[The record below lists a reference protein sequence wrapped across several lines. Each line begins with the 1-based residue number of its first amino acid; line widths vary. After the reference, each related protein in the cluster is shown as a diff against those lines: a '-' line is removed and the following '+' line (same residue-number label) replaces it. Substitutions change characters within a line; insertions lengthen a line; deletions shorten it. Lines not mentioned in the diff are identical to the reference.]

1 MLPFRH
7 ILFLCHEEEWRMR
20 NIALLVSYDGT
31 GYYGFQSQPSGNTV
45 QDKLEEAIFML
56 SGERVKLTG
65 SGRTDAGVHALGQV
79 ANFYTSSSI
88 PAERWAVA
96 LNTRLPND
104 IVVHEAVEVAEDFHA
119 RRCAERKTYRY
130 SINSFRFPDVF
141 ARHRVFHHPAPLD
154 FEAMRE
160 GLTHLLGEHDFTS
173 FTSPLSTK
181 PHHVRTLYE
190 ASLSVDT
197 ALTGSVEKGR
207 GIAHITVTGNGF
219 LYNMVRII
227 AGTILQVGEGKR
239 QPADIARILAAKNR
253 ASSGPTAV
261 PHGLTMC
268 SVAYGPEW
276 GLNWTPPYN

>member
-1 MLPFRH
+1 
-7 ILFLCHEEEWRMR
+7 MR
-20 NIALLVSYDGT
+20 NIALLVSYDGS
-31 GYYGFQSQPSGNTV
+31 GYYGFQSQPGGNTV

-88 PAERWAVA
+88 PAERWAIA
-96 LNTRLPND
+96 LNSRLPGD
-104 IVVHEAVEVAEDFHA
+104 IVVHAALEVAEAFHA
-119 RRCAERKTYRY
+119 RRCAVRKTYRY
-130 SINSFRFPDVF
+130 AINSFRFPDVF
-141 ARHRVFHHPAPLD
+141 ARQRVFHHPAPLN
-154 FEAMRE
+154 FAAMRE

-190 ASLSVDT
+190 ASLTVDT
-197 ALTGSVEKGR
+197 GKTGSEASGR
-207 GIAHITVTGNGF
+207 GIAHLTVTGNGF

-239 QPADIARILAAKNR
+239 PPSAIADILAARSR
-253 ASSGPTAV
+253 ARSGPTAV
-261 PHGLTMC
+261 PYGLTMC
-268 SVAYGPEW
+268 SVAYDPAW
-276 GLNWTPPYN
+276 GLDWTPPYD

>member
-1 MLPFRH
+1 
-7 ILFLCHEEEWRMR
+7 MR

-31 GYYGFQSQPSGNTV
+31 GYYGFQSQPGGNTV
-45 QDKLEEAIFML
+45 QDKLEEAILML

-79 ANFYTSSSI
+79 ACFYTASSI
-88 PAERWAVA
+88 PAERWAIA
-96 LNTRLPND
+96 LNTRLPKD
-104 IVVHEAVEVAEDFHA
+104 IVVHAAREVAEAFHA

-130 SINSFRFPDVF
+130 VVNSFRFPDVF
-141 ARHRVFHHPAPLD
+141 ARQRVFHHPAPLD
-154 FEAMRE
+154 FAAMRE

-190 ASLSVDT
+190 ASLTVDT
-197 ALTGSVEKGR
+197 ALTGDEASGR
-207 GIAHITVTGNGF
+207 GIATITVTGNGF

-239 QPADIARILAAKNR
+239 PPAEIAAILAAR
-253 ASSGPTAV
+253 DRSRSGPTAV

-268 SVAYGPEW
+268 RVEYGAEW
-276 GLNWTPPYN
+276 GLDWAVPYN